1 MQLLG
6 YFYKMKLLLG
16 SLIFLIS
23 GIVLNGCATS
33 NAHNNK
39 SVFYYNESGSVK
51 SLDPAYSTDLES
63 MWIINQLFDGL
74 VGLDSNLIPEPLIA
88 HHWEISEDQKTY
100 RFHLRK
106 DVFFHPFQGKQRAVT
121 ASDFVFSFERI
132 LHPQTASP
140 GKWIFDACI
149 KNQPFFAINDS
160 LFEIRLAQPQGSFLQ
175 LLATVF
181 GNVVMPEAVMASPK
195 SFRIQP
201 IGCGP
206 FLFKF
211 WETDVAMV
219 LHKNDHYWMQD
230 EYGNSLP
237 YLDAIKIDFVK
248 DVYAEFQGLIAGKYD
263 FMSGLDANF
272 IDELL
277 SPEGEL
283 IRHQD
288 QLNMFKIPFIKT
300 DYIGFLLDKKN
311 NSITQDIDFRQ
322 FIYYT
327 TPRAEICQLRNHL
340 ILPADDGFVPPT
352 LLKKDENVAKNST
365 HRLMLDSLLK
375 ELHNKWGKPLPV
387 VPLTITPE
395 YTDIFEMMQKHW
407 SKLGINIELQVL
419 QTASFK
425 DAVSKGK
432 ALMFRKNWLADYPD
446 AENFLQIFRQSLW
459 SPQGSNYT
467 HYANPNFEKLFDEN
481 TKINDFN
488 LRQTQHRT
496 MEKLVLGDF
505 PVVPLYYDQVVH
517 FVNKRIKNWRVNGI
531 NQIDLTKVKKEV
543 LN

>member
-1 MQLLG
+1 MQVLG
-6 YFYKMKLLLG
+6 YFYEMKLSLSCLLLFLTG
-16 SLIFLIS
+16 LI
-23 GIVLNGCATS
+23 LNGCTPS
-33 NAHNNK
+33 VSQGNK
-39 SVFYYNESGSVK
+39 TVFYYNESGSVK

-74 VGLDSNLIPEPLIA
+74 VELDSNLIPQPLIA

-100 RFHLRK
+100 RFHLRQ
-106 DVFFHPFQGKQRAVT
+106 DVFFHSFQGKLRTVK

-132 LHPQTASP
+132 IDPMTASP

-149 KNQPFFAINDS
+149 KKHPFVAINDS
-160 LFEIRLAQPQGSFLQ
+160 LLEIRLGQPQGSFLQ

-181 GNVVMPEAVMASPK
+181 GNVVMPEAVKTS
-195 SFRIQP
+195 SDNFRIHP

-219 LHKNDHYWMQD
+219 LHKNTHYWMKD
-230 EYGNSLP
+230 EQNKSLP

-248 DVYAEFQGLIAGKYD
+248 DVYAEFQGLVSGKYD

-277 SPEGEL
+277 SDQGNL
-283 IRHQD
+283 VHHQD
-288 QLNMFKIPFIKT
+288 LLNMFKIPFIKT
-300 DYIGFLLDKKN
+300 DYIGFLLDKKS
-311 NSITQDIDFRQ
+311 NSITQDIDFRKL
-322 FIYYT
+322 IYYT
-327 TPRAEICQLRNHL
+327 TPRKEICQLRNHL
-340 ILPADDGFVPPT
+340 IIPADQGFVPPT
-352 LLKKDENVAKNST
+352 LLKKEVINSKNNL
-365 HRLMLDSLLK
+365 HQPMVDSLIQA
-375 ELHNKWGKPLPV
+375 LHKRWGNPLPP

-407 SKLGINIELQVL
+407 SKIGVNIELQVL

-432 ALMFRKNWLADYPD
+432 VVMFRKNWLADYPD

-459 SPQGSNYT
+459 SPNGSNYT
-467 HYANPNFEKLFDEN
+467 HYANPHFEKLFDESS
-481 TKINDFN
+481 KINDIT
-488 LRQTQHRT
+488 LRKAKHEM
-496 MEKLVLGDF
+496 MEEWVLGDF

-517 FVNKRIKNWRVNGI
+517 FVNKRIKNWQVNGI
-531 NQIDLTKVKKEV
+531 NQIDLTKVKKED